1 MKKLDKAA
9 EVALAKIELCEQRIH
24 ALAFAVWGLEL
35 RPGEAREEHNALY
48 AILYRRL
55 NEAYRDLFMWGVVIG
70 DDVRKE
76 ARRMAY
82 KRFLEEGKTIM
93 GYLDMTNT
101 YSGHW
106 NKKEVEE
113 FRAEIKEK
121 CTEQEGEEIDAK

>member
-1 MKKLDKAA
+1 MKKLNKAA

-35 RPGEAREEHNALY
+35 RPGEARKEHNALY

-55 NEAYRDLFMWGVVIG
+55 NEAYRDFFMWGVVIG

-82 KRFLEEGKTIM
+82 RRFLEEGISIT
-93 GYLDMTNT
+93 GYLNMTGT
-101 YSGHW
+101 YSGRW
-106 NKKEVEE
+106 NAKEIEE

-121 CTEQEGEEIDAK
+121 CEDQDD